1 VSVSTEGPLDNID
14 LPPRAALYFAD
25 RPSRP
30 CLKFCSEISA
40 MSKIAEIFGFDRK
53 KLWWYRDI
61 ALGTVASITALW
73 GVVSLYVEHS
83 NFDTRIGILSVA
95 VSIACCAISPNRLVL
110 FGVVFGGIASRGWF
124 ALLVTRDPRSWWIAT
139 PATVALVVLLAVFR
153 NRPVKT

>member
-1 VSVSTEGPLDNID
+1 VSVSTEEPLDNID

-83 NFDTRIGILSVA
+83 NFDTRIGILPSRFRLRVARYRPTDLCCLVWCLA
-95 VSIACCAISPNRLVL
+95 VS
-110 FGVVFGGIASRGWF
+110 
-124 ALLVTRDPRSWWIAT
+124 PREAGL
-139 PATVALVVLLAVFR
+139 PC
-153 NRPVKT
+153 